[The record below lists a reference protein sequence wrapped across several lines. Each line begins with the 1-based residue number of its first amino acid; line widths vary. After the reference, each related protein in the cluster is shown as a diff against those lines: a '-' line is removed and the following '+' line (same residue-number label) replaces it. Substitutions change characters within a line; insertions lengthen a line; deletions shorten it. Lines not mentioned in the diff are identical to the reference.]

1 VVVLRVEV
9 MDLVELA
16 VVELA
21 VELEM
26 QEQLTVVVAVVA
38 VVEEFLLVE
47 LEDQEL

>member
-1 VVVLRVEV
+1 

>member
-1 VVVLRVEV
+1 VVLRVEV